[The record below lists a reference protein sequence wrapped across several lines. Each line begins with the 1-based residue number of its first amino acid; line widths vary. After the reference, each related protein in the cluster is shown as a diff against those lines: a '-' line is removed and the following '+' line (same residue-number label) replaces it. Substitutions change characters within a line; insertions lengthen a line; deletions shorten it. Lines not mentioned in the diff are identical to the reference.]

1 MQRPRA
7 KIHYGQ
13 DIPGTRKASNLKSSS
28 LVEGRVRPRPD
39 SMAGL
44 ARSGVISSALLVSG
58 MMSVRRPVSVSRFAE
73 RLGSAACTDRL
84 REVQW
89 IRYGDGRQQHPCAG
103 ILNGRNSEQSRGRAA
118 PTNWWDAVER
128 YLRLKRREK
137 LYAYGEG
144 QARKLGIREEDVPGL
159 AEQSRQMAPRR

>member
-58 MMSVRRPVSVSRFAE
+58 MMSVRRPVSVSA
-73 RLGSAACTDRL
+73 LPSG
-84 REVQW
+84 
-89 IRYGDGRQQHPCAG
+89 
-103 ILNGRNSEQSRGRAA
+103 
-118 PTNWWDAVER
+118 WD
-128 YLRLKRREK
+128 
-137 LYAYGEG
+137 
-144 QARKLGIREEDVPGL
+144 
-159 AEQSRQMAPRR
+159 PRRVPIDCAKCNG